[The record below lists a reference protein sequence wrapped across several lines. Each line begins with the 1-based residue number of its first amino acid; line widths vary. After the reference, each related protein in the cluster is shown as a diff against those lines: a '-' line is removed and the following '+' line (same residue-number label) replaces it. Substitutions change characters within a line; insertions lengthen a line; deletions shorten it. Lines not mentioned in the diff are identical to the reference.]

1 MKKYAIFF
9 LPVAAICLVGSLMI
23 GGAVILVTVLTAGD
37 VASGLPMKYF
47 EFLSMPT
54 LLVVL
59 PVVGMLFLLI
69 SLPGILARRDA
80 AKEVNLI
87 EFAAKSA
94 PSMQN
99 QPSDQHLKAV

>member
-9 LPVAAICLVGSLMI
+9 LPVAAICLVGSLTI

-47 EFLSMPT
+47 EFLSMPI
-54 LLVVL
+54 LSVVL
-59 PVVGMLFLLI
+59 PVIGMVFLLI
-69 SLPGILARRDA
+69 GLPGILARRDA
-80 AKEVNLI
+80 TKEVKII
-87 EFAAKSA
+87 ELAAKSA

-99 QPSDQHLKAV
+99 QPSDHHLKAA